1 MVPSECYG
9 YSVARL
15 RAMEN
20 RLLDDNVLQRLVE
33 SDDLEG
39 AVKILGETAYAPW
52 FVELKSNMEFDK
64 AIEAEL
70 VYVYSEIAKFVPDV
84 RIVDLCR
91 LTYDFHNVKV
101 LLKSHILQREGGE
114 RRFDLLTKLGK
125 IPTDDLVLAVE
136 SEDYRLLPFGLHLA
150 IPKSLAIWEQS
161 HNILDIEKLLDDLLF
176 SEMKKLSDDI
186 GMDAIT
192 KWFRG
197 RVDAENLRNLL
208 RLKRMDMEPAVV
220 SSFLHKGGYISI
232 EKLMSVFGEPLE
244 GWSRVLSFAD
254 IGGALQHSQE
264 TADLNTL
271 IVEMEK
277 VLDDY
282 VSGILQRARYGAFS
296 PENILYYIWSK
307 EMETKN
313 LRMILVSIA
322 NNADRDMVRRLM
334 RRG

>member
-20 RLLDDNVLQRLVE
+20 RLLDDNVLQRLIE

-52 FVELKSNMEFDK
+52 FVELTSNTEFDK
-64 AIEAEL
+64 AIESEL
-70 VYVYSEIAKFVPDV
+70 IYVYSEIAKFAPDIG
-84 RIVDLCR
+84 IVDLCR
-91 LTYDFHNVKV
+91 LPYDFHNVKV

-136 SEDYRLLPFGLHLA
+136 SEDYRLLPFGLHIA
-150 IPKSLAIWEQS
+150 IPQCLSMWEQT
-161 HNILDIEKLLDDLLF
+161 HNILEIEKLLDDLLF
-176 SEMKKLSDDI
+176 SEMREIANGI
-186 GMDAIT
+186 GVDAID
-192 KWFRG
+192 KWLKG
-197 RVDAENLRNLL
+197 RIDAENIRNLL

-220 SSFLHKGGYISI
+220 SSFLHKGGWVSVD
-232 EKLMSVFGEPLE
+232 KLMSIFGEPLE
-244 GWSRVLSFAD
+244 GWGRVLSFAD
-254 IGGALQHSQE
+254 IGGVLLHSQE
-264 TADLNTL
+264 IADISTL

-282 VSGILQRARYGAFS
+282 IFGILEKAKYSAFS
-296 PENILYYIWSK
+296 PENILYYIWAK

-313 LRMILVSIA
+313 LRMILVAIA
-322 NNADRDMVRRLM
+322 NDADRDMVRRLI